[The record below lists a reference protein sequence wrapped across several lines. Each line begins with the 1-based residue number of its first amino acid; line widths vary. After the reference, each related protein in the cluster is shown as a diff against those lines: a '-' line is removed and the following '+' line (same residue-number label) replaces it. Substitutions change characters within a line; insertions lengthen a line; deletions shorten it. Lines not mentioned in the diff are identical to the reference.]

1 MKPSGATL
9 QSDSEARPRRCGRC
23 RTMFE
28 GDATLHPTAQPDW
41 WLCPQCRVVLLGD
54 RRARFADEIVGRR

>member
-23 RTMFE
+23 RRMSE
-28 GDATLHPTAQPDW
+28 GDPTLHPTARPDW
-41 WLCPQCRVVLLGD
+41 WLCPPCRAVLMGD
-54 RRARFADEIVGRR
+54 RRARPEDDIVGRR